1 MKKIL
6 SITCLTL
13 CLTLISTAFSFAEEL
28 DAKLKNQIEALQ
40 LKPLK
45 KLNDLNLAK
54 YKLGQ
59 LLFRDPKLSGNQNI
73 SCMACHHIMHASV
86 DGLPLSLGEGASGM
100 WRHRSQQNGLII
112 PRHSPHI
119 YNQGRDEMTHLF
131 WDGRVSFDQ
140 ATHTFSTPSH
150 YLNGEEPQAAHIAK
164 VLQST
169 LAAQALF
176 PMLSPEEMR
185 GKPGSNPIADLTD
198 DLAIWEALA
207 SRIYYGANATQY
219 QTMMQAA
226 YPETSVQEWNIGHIA
241 EAIGHF
247 QKYAFD
253 VTDTPWD
260 RYLAGDVHALS
271 PKEKLGADVFMNKGK
286 CITCHSGDLLGG
298 IEFENVGVPQ
308 IGPGKT
314 ENGDDLGRFHVTGL
328 EEDKYLF
335 RTPTLRNVA
344 LTAPYMHDGAFVS
357 LRDVVNHY
365 DHVEQVLRNYT
376 NTTVMQ
382 QFGQNYSQELKVFN
396 KASALELKISTL
408 APEILENN
416 GELNLTEEEKDAL
429 VEFLEK
435 SLTGSAINNY

>member
-1 MKKIL
+1 MKTFITICCL
-6 SITCLTL
+6 SLFSTL
-13 CLTLISTAFSFAEEL
+13 SFADQL
-28 DAKLKNQIEALQ
+28 DQKLREQIEALQ

-45 KLNDLNLAK
+45 KLDDLNLAK

-59 LLFRDPKLSGNQNI
+59 QLFREPKLSGNQNI

-100 WRHRSQQNGLII
+100 WRHRSQKNGEII

-119 YNQGRDEMTHLF
+119 YNQGRAEITHLF
-131 WDGRVSFDQ
+131 WDGRVSFDKSQ
-140 ATHTFSTPSH
+140 HVFETPSN
-150 YLNGEEPQAAHIAK
+150 YLNGYNPKAAHITN

-185 GKPGSNPIADLTD
+185 GKTGSNPIADLND

-207 SRIYYGANATQY
+207 NRIYFGANATQY
-219 QTMMQAA
+219 QDMMKAA
-226 YPETSVQEWNIGHIA
+226 YPGVEVSQWNIGHIA

-260 RYLAGDVHALS
+260 RYLAGDVQALS

-286 CITCHSGDLLGG
+286 CIVCHSGDLLGG

-314 ENGDDLGRFHVTGL
+314 SNGDDLGRFHVTGA

-344 LTAPYMHDGAFVS
+344 LTAPYMHDGAFVN
-357 LRDVVNHY
+357 LRDVINHY

-376 NTTVMQ
+376 NSTVMQ

-396 KASALELKISTL
+396 EPTAIELKISTL
-408 APEILENN
+408 APEIVENN
-416 GELNLTEEEKDAL
+416 GELNLTDEEKDAL

-435 SLTGSAINNY
+435 SLTGTAFNNY